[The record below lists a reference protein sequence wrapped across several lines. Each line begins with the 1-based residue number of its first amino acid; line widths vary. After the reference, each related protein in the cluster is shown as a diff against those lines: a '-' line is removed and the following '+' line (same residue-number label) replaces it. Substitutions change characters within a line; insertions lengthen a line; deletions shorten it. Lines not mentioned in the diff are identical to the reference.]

1 MAASSHVVGIDLGG
15 TNTLACVMTHDGE
28 ILARAHR
35 DTGAHRGA
43 EAVIDGLAEAAR
55 EACSTAGVDLAGI
68 DAVGIAVCGAV
79 DHEAGM
85 VLATGALD
93 WKDVPLSA
101 WLHERL
107 QRPIVLENDV
117 NAAAWGEYRVGAG
130 RGASG
135 MLAAWVGTGIGGGIV
150 LDDRLYH
157 GPRGTAGELGQ
168 MKADNTGREP
178 RILEAIASRT
188 GMRSLALERA
198 GDHPTST
205 LLAAV
210 DGDCNAIGTTHLSE
224 AFESGDP
231 LAMEVIST
239 AAAVLGSA
247 LANAVTLLSIDTIV
261 LGGGVT
267 ESLGDAWLQL
277 VQARFTED
285 VFPPQAAQWCRI
297 VPTALHADAG
307 LVGAAMTAIDHVR

>member
-15 TNTLACVMTHDGE
+15 TNTLACVMDCEGR
-28 ILARAHR
+28 ILARVHR
-35 DTGAHRGA
+35 ETGATRGT
-43 EAVIDGLAEAAR
+43 EAVIDGLADATR
-55 EACSTAGVDLAGI
+55 DACSAAGI
-68 DAVGIAVCGAV
+68 DLTAITAVGIAVCGAV
-79 DHEAGM
+79 DHEAGI

-101 WLHERL
+101 KLHERL
-107 QRPIVLENDV
+107 DRPIVLENDV
-117 NAAAWGEYRVGAG
+117 NAAAWGEYRAGAG

-168 MKADNTGREP
+168 TMADTTGREP

-188 GMRSLALERA
+188 GMRSLAAERA
-198 GDHPTST
+198 SDHPDST

-210 DGDCNAIGTTHLSE
+210 DGDCNAIGTAHLAE

-231 LAMEVIST
+231 LTIDVIST

-247 LANAVTLLSIDTIV
+247 LANAVTLLSIDTVV
-261 LGGGVT
+261 LGGGMT

-277 VQARFTED
+277 VRSRFNED

-307 LVGAAMTAIDHVR
+307 LVGAAMIAADHVD

>member
-15 TNTLACVMTHDGE
+15 TNTLACVMDCQGQL
-28 ILARAHR
+28 LARAHR
-35 DTGAHRGA
+35 ETRAHRGTD
-43 EAVIDGLAEAAR
+43 AVIDGLAEAAR
-55 EACSTAGVDLAGI
+55 DACSDAGVDLAGI

-79 DHEAGM
+79 DHKAGI
-85 VLATGALD
+85 VLDTGALD

-101 WLHERL
+101 MLHERL
-107 QRPIVLENDV
+107 HRPIVLENDV
-117 NAAAWGEYRVGAG
+117 NAAAWGEYRAGAG

-135 MLAAWVGTGIGGGIV
+135 MLAAWIGTGIGGGIV

-168 MKADNTGREP
+168 TMADTTGREP

-188 GMRSLALERA
+188 GMRNLAAERA
-198 GDHPTST
+198 GDHPDST

-210 DGDCNAIGTTHLSE
+210 DGDCNAIGTSHLAE
-224 AFESGDP
+224 AFESDDP
-231 LAMEVIST
+231 LAIDVIST

-247 LANAVTLLSIDTIV
+247 LANAITLLSIDTVV
-261 LGGGVT
+261 LGGGMT

-277 VQARFTED
+277 VRSRFNED

-307 LVGAAMTAIDHVR
+307 LVGAAMIAADHVD